1 MLRKTLFFYQILF
14 SFSTDHDNSKQVDYC
29 LTKIKKYLN
38 KYEKQYVEYHM
49 VK

>member
-29 LTKIKKYLN
+29 LTEIKKNLN